1 MKKKILFSLITFLLF
16 FTFLEL
22 TFRIFSPPGAYS
34 FLERR
39 FIEEKLTAKKT
50 PNEIR
55 IFLFGES
62 TMHGCNLYPKST
74 IKKWM
79 DMYLEEVIGKESA
92 QQVKVFNF
100 GRLGE
105 DSDFMIHAFAQT
117 LPYKPDIV
125 VFYSAHNDFGLVE
138 HRNRVIY
145 GVPFSEKI
153 DIFFSELA
161 RKSSFISFFNRLQ
174 VHNRMLRH
182 RQDDKESKYSE
193 GFKYIE
199 IDRSFSDKK
208 KGLIDTESNSFK
220 KIINKWKKNIY
231 KIIQLGQKNKI
242 PIIFFEGVANFKDFG
257 PSSSVH
263 RKDMVEEELYVWEE
277 LDKRAD
283 KSFADGNYDQA
294 FKLYNECLGLDDQF
308 AKTYYRLGQCYE
320 NIGYYEKANKFYKL
334 SNDYDHFPARAH
346 SFVNQFY
353 EDISSKRLSG
363 IYVIQTQELFEK
375 NSPNR
380 IIDASLIA
388 DPVHPTIEGQTL
400 MASAILRIMDSEK
413 LLPSDTTWNWAN
425 MPVSYLELY
434 DRLGIDN
441 ESLFF
446 YYFNKAKYLS
456 PRYYDSAI
464 EYTQKALA
472 IDPDSLSAQRLL
484 AWVFWVKGDKD
495 KALIKY
501 EELYKKAP
509 AVMEK
514 VFLKYPEI
522 KQELVQ

>member
-1 MKKKILFSLITFLLF
+1 MKKKVLFSLITFLLF
-16 FTFLEL
+16 FTLSEL
-22 TFRIFSPPGAYS
+22 TFRVFSPPGAYS

-39 FIEEKLTAKKT
+39 FIEEKLTAKKG
-50 PNEIR
+50 PDEIR

-79 DMYLEEVIGKESA
+79 DMYLEKIIGEKNA
-92 QQVKVFNF
+92 QAVKIFNF

-105 DSDFMIHAFAQT
+105 DSDFMVNAFAQT

-125 VFYSAHNDFGLVE
+125 VFYSAHNDFGLVD
-138 HRNRVIY
+138 HRNRVVHGI
-145 GVPFSEKI
+145 PFSEKI
-153 DIFFSELA
+153 DIFFSELI
-161 RKSSFISFFNRLQ
+161 RKSSFISFFNRLH
-174 VHNRMLRH
+174 VRSRLLRH
-182 RQDDKESKYSE
+182 RQKDKKNKYSE

-208 KGLIDTESNSFK
+208 KGLIDTESDSFG

-231 KIIQLGQKNKI
+231 KIIELGQKNKI
-242 PIIFFEGVANFKDFG
+242 PVIFFEGVANFKDFG

-263 RKDMVEEELYVWEE
+263 RKGIAEEWLDAWKE
-277 LDKRAD
+277 LDRRAD
-283 KSFADGNYDQA
+283 KSFSVGRYDQA
-294 FKLYNECLGLDDQF
+294 SQFYNECLGLDDQF
-308 AKTYYRLGQCYE
+308 AKTYYCLGQCYE
-320 NIGYYEKANKFYKL
+320 NLGYYEKANKYYKL
-334 SNDYDHFPARAH
+334 SNDYDRFPARGH

-353 EDISSKRLSG
+353 EDILSRGLSG
-363 IYVIQTQELFEK
+363 IYVIQTQELFEE
-375 NSPNR
+375 NAFNG
-380 IIDASLIA
+380 IVDAAFIS
-388 DPVHPTIEGQTL
+388 DPVHPTIKGQSL
-400 MASAILRIMDSEK
+400 MASAILEIMYDKK
-413 LLPSDTTWNWAN
+413 LLPQDIVWDWNN
-425 MPVSYLELY
+425 MPDSYLELY
-434 DRLGIDN
+434 DNLGIDR
-441 ESLFF
+441 EFLFF

-456 PRYYDSAI
+456 PRYYDAAI
-464 EYTQKALA
+464 RCAEKALE
-472 IDPDSLSAQRLL
+472 IDPNSLSAQRLL

-522 KQELVQ
+522 KQELTQ